1 MPVDGNPAV
10 PELVLPRLFE
20 RAAALRPHR
29 TALSGDGPEVSY
41 ADLNARANRL
51 ARTLRLTQ
59 VRDGAP
65 AGLYLDRS
73 ADLVVALLAVLK
85 AGGCVVPLN
94 PAYPAKMIRHIVEE
108 TGLRTVVHQGQP
120 SLAEADLP
128 VRQAHVADLMEESAS
143 QDDHDLDQAPA
154 AEDDA
159 FVLFTSGSTGRPKGV
174 RLAHRGL
181 ARLAVADP
189 KLTITPDDCL
199 VQLAAFSFAA
209 SGNEFWLSLLNG
221 AELVL
226 LPPGLP
232 SLSDLRDVITKHGV
246 SVLSLP
252 CGLFN
257 LLVDNELD
265 ALRQLRVIMVSG
277 DFPSPAH
284 LATAAEHT
292 TAAIFNGYGCTE
304 NSAISSLYPI
314 TPAVRD
320 LDRVPVGKPL
330 TGVTMDVLD
339 QDLKPCPPGDVG
351 ELCIG
356 GTGVANGYLN
366 LPDAQAGKFVDGGT
380 RYRTGDLARL
390 TPDGDV
396 VLVGRSDSLVK
407 IRGFRVETSAVE
419 LALKSFDDVEHAVVK
434 AFGNE
439 ANEKS
444 LVAFYTTWSG
454 QEIGTGELIAQLA
467 DSLPEHMIPSDFRRL
482 EAMPANLNGKIDRA
496 ALHDPRARPP
506 EDPRAE
512 KEQRMSNPLE
522 TVILQMWRDII
533 GSDDYSV
540 TDPFVGH
547 GGNSLHFVKFA
558 SGLQSVF
565 AVEVR
570 PEDVFRHGTV
580 RKLAEHVESLRAGA
594 AAR

>member
-154 AEDDA
+154 AGDDA
-159 FVLFTSGSTGRPKGV
+159 LVLFTSGSTGRPKGV

-314 TPAVRD
+314 TFGGPRAGPRPGRQAA
-320 LDRVPVGKPL
+320 DRRH
-330 TGVTMDVLD
+330 
-339 QDLKPCPPGDVG
+339 
-351 ELCIG
+351 
-356 GTGVANGYLN
+356 
-366 LPDAQAGKFVDGGT
+366 DG
-380 RYRTGDLARL
+380 
-390 TPDGDV
+390 
-396 VLVGRSDSLVK
+396 
-407 IRGFRVETSAVE
+407 
-419 LALKSFDDVEHAVVK
+419 
-434 AFGNE
+434 
-439 ANEKS
+439 
-444 LVAFYTTWSG
+444 
-454 QEIGTGELIAQLA
+454 
-467 DSLPEHMIPSDFRRL
+467 
-482 EAMPANLNGKIDRA
+482 
-496 ALHDPRARPP
+496 RARPGPQAVPARRRRRAVHRRHRRRQRLP
-506 EDPRAE
+506 EPAGGPGREVRRRRHPLPHRRPRPADPR
-512 KEQRMSNPLE
+512 R
-522 TVILQMWRDII
+522 
-533 GSDDYSV
+533 
-540 TDPFVGH
+540 
-547 GGNSLHFVKFA
+547 
-558 SGLQSVF
+558 
-565 AVEVR
+565 
-570 PEDVFRHGTV
+570 
-580 RKLAEHVESLRAGA
+580 
-594 AAR
+594 

>member
-1 MPVDGNPAV
+1 MPVDGNPAGRE
-10 PELVLPRLFE
+10 ELVLPRLFE
-20 RAAALRPHR
+20 RAAADHPHR

-51 ARTLRLTQ
+51 ARTLRVMQ

-65 AGLYLDRS
+65 AGLFLDRS
-73 ADLVVALLAVLK
+73 TDLVVTLLAVLK

-94 PAYPAKMIRHIVEE
+94 PAYPARMIRHIVEA

-128 VRQAHVADLMEESAS
+128 VRRAHVADLVEESAS
-143 QDDHDLDQAPA
+143 HEDGNLPTAPA
-154 AEDDA
+154 AGDDA

-232 SLSDLRDVITKHGV
+232 SLSDLRDVVGKRGV

-265 ALRQLRVIMVSG
+265 VLRELRVIMVSG

-304 NSAISSLYPI
+304 NSAISSLYPV
-314 TPAVRD
+314 TPEVRD

-330 TGVTMDVLD
+330 SGVTMDVLD

-351 ELCIG
+351 ELVIG
-356 GTGVANGYLN
+356 GLGVANGYLD
-366 LPDAQAGKFVDGGT
+366 LPDVQAEKFIDGGT

-454 QEIGTGELIAQLA
+454 QEIGAGELIAQLA
-467 DSLPEHMIPSDFRRL
+467 DSLPEYMIPSDFRRL
-482 EAMPANLNGKIDRA
+482 DAMPANLNGKIDRA
-496 ALHDPRARPP
+496 ALHDPRARSR
-506 EDPRAE
+506 EE
-512 KEQRMSNPLE
+512 KEQPMTNPLE

-533 GSDDYSV
+533 GTDDYSA

-580 RKLAEHVESLRAGA
+580 RGLAEHIESLRAGA
-594 AAR
+594 PAG

>member
-1 MPVDGNPAV
+1 MPVDGNPV
-10 PELVLPRLFE
+10 ELVLPRLFE
-20 RAAALRPHR
+20 RAAADHPHR

-41 ADLNARANRL
+41 SDLNARANRL
-51 ARTLRLTQ
+51 ARTLRMMQ

-94 PAYPAKMIRHIVEE
+94 PAHPARMIHHIVEA
-108 TGLRTVVHQGQP
+108 TGLRTVLHQGQP
-120 SLAEADLP
+120 SLAGADLP
-128 VRQAHVADLMEESAS
+128 VRQAHVADLIEESAS
-143 QDDHDLDQAPA
+143 QHDGDLPTAPA
-154 AEDDA
+154 AGDDA

-199 VQLAAFSFAA
+199 VHLAAFSFAA

-232 SLSDLRDVITKHGV
+232 SLSDLRDVITQRGV

-265 ALRQLRVIMVSG
+265 VLRELRVIMVSG

-292 TAAIFNGYGCTE
+292 GAAIFNGYGCTE

-330 TGVTMDVLD
+330 AGVTMDVLD
-339 QDLKPCPPGDVG
+339 SDLKPCPPGEVG
-351 ELCIG
+351 ELVIG
-356 GTGVANGYLN
+356 GTGVANGYLD
-366 LPDAQAGKFVDGGT
+366 LPGAQAEKFADGGT

-407 IRGFRVETSAVE
+407 VRGFRVETSAVE
-419 LALKSFDDVEHAVVK
+419 LALKSLDDVEHAVVK

-454 QEIGTGELIAQLA
+454 QGISAGELISQLA
-467 DSLPEHMIPSDFRRL
+467 DSLPEYMIPSDFHRL
-482 EAMPANLNGKIDRA
+482 DAMPANLNGKIDRA
-496 ALHDPRARPP
+496 ALHDPRARSR
-506 EDPRAE
+506 EE
-512 KEQRMSNPLE
+512 KEQPMTNPLE

-533 GSDDYSV
+533 GTDEYSA

-580 RKLAEHVESLRAGA
+580 RGLAEHIESLREGA

>member
-10 PELVLPRLFE
+10 PGLVLPRLFE
-20 RAAALRPHR
+20 RAAADHPHR

-51 ARTLRLTQ
+51 ARTLRLMQ

-73 ADLVVALLAVLK
+73 ADLVVALLAALK

-128 VRQAHVADLMEESAS
+128 VRQAHVADLLAESAS
-143 QDDHDLDQAPA
+143 QDSGDLGHAPA

-189 KLTITPDDCL
+189 KLTITPEDCL

-226 LPPGLP
+226 MPAGLP

-265 ALRQLRVIMVSG
+265 ALRELRVIMVSG

-292 TAAIFNGYGCTE
+292 SAAIFNGYGCTE

-314 TPAVRD
+314 TPEVRD

-351 ELCIG
+351 ELCID

-366 LPDAQAGKFVDGGT
+366 LPDTQAAKFVDGGT

-419 LALKSFDDVEHAVVK
+419 LALKSFDDIEHAVVK

-467 DSLPEHMIPSDFRRL
+467 DSLPDHMIPSDFRRL

-496 ALHDPRARPP
+496 ALHDPRARSR
-506 EDPRAE
+506 EE
-512 KEQRMSNPLE
+512 KEQRMTNPLE
-522 TVILQMWRDII
+522 TVILQMWREII
-533 GSDDYSV
+533 GNDDYSV

>member
-1 MPVDGNPAV
+1 MPVDGNPAGRE
-10 PELVLPRLFE
+10 ELVLPRLFE
-20 RAAALRPHR
+20 RAAAGHPHR

-41 ADLNARANRL
+41 SDLNARANRL
-51 ARTLRLTQ
+51 ARTLRTMQ
-59 VRDGAP
+59 VRGGAP

-73 ADLVVALLAVLK
+73 TDLVVTLLAVLK

-94 PAYPAKMIRHIVEE
+94 PAYPARMIRHIVEA
-108 TGLRTVVHQGQP
+108 TGLRTIVHQGQP
-120 SLAEADLP
+120 SLAEAGLP
-128 VRQAHVADLMEESAS
+128 VRQAHVADLVGESAS
-143 QDDHDLDQAPA
+143 QEDGNLPAAPA
-154 AEDDA
+154 AGDDA

-232 SLSDLRDVITKHGV
+232 SLSDLRDVVKKRGV

-265 ALRQLRVIMVSG
+265 VLRELRVIMVSG

-304 NSAISSLYPI
+304 NSAISSLYPV
-314 TPAVRD
+314 TPEVRG

-330 TGVTMDVLD
+330 SGVTMDVLD
-339 QDLKPCPPGDVG
+339 SDLRPCPAGDVG
-351 ELCIG
+351 ELVIG
-356 GTGVANGYLN
+356 GLGVANGYLD
-366 LPDAQAGKFVDGGT
+366 LPDVQAEKFVDGGT

-439 ANEKS
+439 AGEKS

-454 QEIGTGELIAQLA
+454 QEIGAGELIAQLA
-467 DSLPEHMIPSDFRRL
+467 DSLPEYMIPSDFHRL
-482 EAMPANLNGKIDRA
+482 DAMPANLNGKIDRA
-496 ALHDPRARPP
+496 ALHDPRARSR
-506 EDPRAE
+506 EE
-512 KEQRMSNPLE
+512 KEHPMTSPLE

-533 GSDDYSV
+533 GTDDYSA

-580 RKLAEHVESLRAGA
+580 RGLAEHIESLRAGA
-594 AAR
+594 PAR

>member
-1 MPVDGNPAV
+1 MPAEENPAG

-20 RAAALRPHR
+20 RAAAGNPRR

-51 ARTLRLTQ
+51 ARTLRLMQ

-73 ADLVVALLAVLK
+73 ADLVVTLLAVLK

-94 PAYPAKMIRHIVEE
+94 PAYPARMIRHIVEE
-108 TGLRTVVHQGQP
+108 TGLRTIVHQGQA
-120 SLAEADLP
+120 SLADADLP
-128 VRQAHVADLMEESAS
+128 VRQAHFADLARESAS
-143 QDDHDLDQAPA
+143 RDAHDLDHAPA
-154 AEDDA
+154 AGDDA

-226 LPPGLP
+226 MPPGLP
-232 SLSDLRDVITKHGV
+232 SLSDLRDVITKRGV

-265 ALRQLRVIMVSG
+265 VLRDLRVIMVSG

-304 NSAISSLYPI
+304 NSAISSLYPV
-314 TPAVRD
+314 TPEVRG

-330 TGVTMDVLD
+330 SGVTMEVLD
-339 QDLKPCPPGDVG
+339 QDRKPCPPGDVG
-351 ELCIG
+351 ELVIG

-366 LPDAQAGKFVDGGT
+366 LPDAQAEKFVDGGT

-390 TPDGDV
+390 TPEGDV

-454 QEIGTGELIAQLA
+454 QEIGAGELIAQLA
-467 DSLPEHMIPSDFRRL
+467 DSLPEYMIPSDFHRL
-482 EAMPANLNGKIDRA
+482 DAMPANLNGKIDRA
-496 ALHDPRARPP
+496 ALHDPRARSR
-506 EDPRAE
+506 EE
-512 KEQRMSNPLE
+512 KEQPMTNPLE

-533 GSDDYSV
+533 GTDDYSA

-580 RKLAEHVESLRAGA
+580 RDLAGHIESLREGA

>member
-128 VRQAHVADLMEESAS
+128 VRQAHVTDLIEESAS
-143 QDDHDLDQAPA
+143 QEDHNLDQAPA

-366 LPDAQAGKFVDGGT
+366 LPDAQAEKFVAGGT

-482 EAMPANLNGKIDRA
+482 DAMPANLNGKIDRA
-496 ALHDPRARPP
+496 ALHDPRAARPP
-506 EDPRAE
+506 KE

-580 RKLAEHVESLRAGA
+580 RKLAEQVESLRAGA

>member
-10 PELVLPRLFE
+10 PGLVLPRLFE
-20 RAAALRPHR
+20 RAAADHPHR

-41 ADLNARANRL
+41 SDLNTRANRL
-51 ARTLRLTQ
+51 ARTLRLMQ
-59 VRDGAP
+59 VRDGAS

-73 ADLVVALLAVLK
+73 ADLVVTLLAVLK

-108 TGLRTVVHQGQP
+108 TGLRTIVHQGQP

-128 VRQAHVADLMEESAS
+128 VRQAHVADLLKESAT
-143 QDDHDLDQAPA
+143 QDEHDLEQAPA

-226 LPPGLP
+226 MPPGLP

-265 ALRQLRVIMVSG
+265 ALRELRVIMVSG

-284 LATAAEHT
+284 LATAAENT

-314 TPAVRD
+314 TPEVRD

-339 QDLKPCPPGDVG
+339 QDLAPCPPGDVG

-419 LALKSFDDVEHAVVK
+419 LALKSFDDIEHAVVK

-467 DSLPEHMIPSDFRRL
+467 DSLPDHMIPSDFRAL
-482 EAMPANLNGKIDRA
+482 DAMPANLNGKIDRA
-496 ALHDPRARPP
+496 ALHDPRARPV
-506 EDPRAE
+506 EE
-512 KEQRMSNPLE
+512 KEQRMTNPLE
-522 TVILQMWRDII
+522 TVILQMWREII

-580 RKLAEHVESLRAGA
+580 RKLAEHVESLRTGA